1 ILTISISLLVPL
13 YLFFLFIE
21 DDVMK
26 SDYRRILSFAFGI
39 DIESINNLP
48 SSDSIPV
55 NHFIVELVF
64 LQFSVLVLLA
74 IFSLLIVI
82 FKNIFRRKFLYLA
95 AVTSMLLKNLIF
107 NVVNLRTIIFKEIR
121 PYSFFTEIEIPMRT
135 TKAIFQKATWITMVI
150 FAASFQFAGLIYIR
164 SDTFPEFFQIGGSV
178 IDTSVVFMI
187 FSGFFWMTFLIG
199 VDILERFDIRVLDLS
214 RSKLMNIGFELG
226 KISKNAFNFLT
237 LSFFIIAVQD
247 FQAEN
252 WIQTVIFLNIFL
264 LISTW
269 ILLDYESHLF
279 DVGSFIRHGHDRRT
293 IS

>member
-1 ILTISISLLVPL
+1 MRKKISKSKLQIIGVASNTFGKLQVILTISISLLVPL
-13 YLFFLFIE
+13 YLFFLLIE

-121 PYSFFTEIEIPMRT
+121 PYSFFTEIEIP
-135 TKAIFQKATWITMVI
+135 
-150 FAASFQFAGLIYIR
+150 
-164 SDTFPEFFQIGGSV
+164 
-178 IDTSVVFMI
+178 
-187 FSGFFWMTFLIG
+187 
-199 VDILERFDIRVLDLS
+199 
-214 RSKLMNIGFELG
+214 
-226 KISKNAFNFLT
+226 
-237 LSFFIIAVQD
+237 
-247 FQAEN
+247 
-252 WIQTVIFLNIFL
+252 
-264 LISTW
+264 
-269 ILLDYESHLF
+269 
-279 DVGSFIRHGHDRRT
+279 
-293 IS
+293 